1 MYIGVRVMNSDY
13 LRDEEYKTY
22 WSRLEGVRKDISGS
36 LGLKAGMKILDVG
49 TGSGFFATELAKQ
62 LERGEI
68 IGIDIVDE
76 GINRARKLVR
86 DAKVAHIV
94 SIQKMD
100 ATELSFSNDY
110 FDLVSSFL
118 GMRDVYMTKGRK
130 GVKKAVEEMIRVVKP
145 NGKIVLCI
153 TTPEDMETEDQ
164 KIAVKLEG
172 EIFGA
177 KSLPKK
183 FYFDIFK
190 EHGVVLRETRAYYT
204 HKKMTSSQAKTEI
217 QDGIEIT
224 RKIYGRKVPS
234 FNEVWDTYGKKI
246 EAVGYGMYSKIVMLV
261 AHKLN

>member
-1 MYIGVRVMNSDY
+1 MDSDY
-13 LRDEEYKTY
+13 LTDEEYQTY
-22 WSRLEGVRKDISGS
+22 WFRLEGVRKDISGS

-62 LERGEI
+62 LERGKI
-68 IGIDIVDE
+68 IGTDIVDE

-86 DAKVAHIV
+86 DAKVANIV
-94 SIQKMD
+94 SILKMD

-110 FDLVSSFL
+110 FDLASSFL
-118 GMRDVYMTKGRK
+118 SMRDVYMTKGRR
-130 GVKKAVEEMIRVVKP
+130 GVKKAVEQMIRVVKP

-153 TTPEDMETEDQ
+153 TPPEEMETEDQ

-177 KSLPKK
+177 KSLSKK
-183 FYFDIFK
+183 FYLDIFK
-190 EHGVVLRETRAYYT
+190 QNNVVLRETRAYYT
-204 HKKMTSSQAKTEI
+204 HKKMTSSQARTEI

-234 FNEVWDTYGKKI
+234 FNEIWDKYGKKI

-261 AHKLN
+261 AHKLTR